1 MNNTKIK
8 IPPCF
13 NTFQVVLKSMPF
25 LLLCGIIHAQKA
37 PKVAFEIDS
46 AKIKIGE
53 QIRYTIEVEAD
64 TAQKVTFPQGQTF
77 LPLEMVEAYPVDTLV
92 NNARYTL
99 IKKYALT
106 QFDSGAYTLPPQK
119 VLINNKAFFTDSLK
133 VLVANVAVDTLKQ
146 KMYDIKPIIEVEK
159 SYAGLWKTL
168 LWVLLGLLV
177 AAGLL
182 YWFVFRKKPLTEEE
196 KIALLP
202 PYDRALLELKKLDE
216 SKFLIQAEYKE
227 YYSQLTNIVRAYLEE
242 DVHISALEST
252 TDELI
257 DKLELLKDSGNLK
270 IDEDTIQQ
278 FKNVL
283 QTADLVKFAKRVP
296 DSSIIQNDRKTIEQ
310 IVVKTKEALPE
321 PTEEELLKNEEYL
334 AQLEKKKQKRRLVTT
349 LAASLVLLILIGA
362 GLVWRYGFSYL
373 KDNVF
378 GHPTKEL
385 LEGEWVKSD
394 YGYPPVTLETP
405 KVLKREDLD
414 LPVEAQETIQS
425 AQFFGYRSAIG
436 LFTVASSSILLSQP
450 VEVDLNTASE
460 SSLQQLEKYGAK
472 NLIIKREEFTTKNG
486 VKGLKT
492 FGSGKFKVPEDNEP
506 VTGKYVIITFGGL
519 GFQQQ
524 IVISWLEG
532 DAYAEKIA
540 ERILNSLE
548 VRSS

>member
-1 MNNTKIK
+1 MNSLETN
-8 IPPCF
+8 IPDRLTVF
-13 NTFQVVLKSMPF
+13 RVLLKSMPF
-25 LLLCGIIHAQKA
+25 LLLCGIINAQQG
-37 PKVAFEIDS
+37 PKVSFKTDS
-46 AKIKIGE
+46 TQIKIGE
-53 QIRYTIEVEAD
+53 QIRYTIEVETD
-64 TAQKVTFPQGQTF
+64 TAQKVIFPQGQTF
-77 LPLEMVEAYPVDTLV
+77 LPLEMVEAYPVDTAL

-106 QFDSGAYTLPPQK
+106 QFDSGTYTLPPQK
-119 VLINNKAFFTDSLK
+119 VLINNKAFFSDSLK
-133 VLVANVAVDTLKQ
+133 VFVADVAVDTLKQ

-168 LWVLLGLLV
+168 LWVLLGLLL
-177 AAGLL
+177 AAAVI
-182 YWFVFRKKPLTEEE
+182 YWFVFKKKPLTEAE

-257 DKLELLKDSGNLK
+257 EKLELLKDSGNLK
-270 IDEDTIQQ
+270 IDEDTIRQ

-296 DSSIIQNDRKTIEQ
+296 DSSVIQNDRKTIEQ

-334 AQLEKKKQKRRLVTT
+334 AQLEKKKQKQRLVTT

-362 GLVWRYGFSYL
+362 GLVWRFGFSYL
-373 KDNVF
+373 KDNIF

-405 KVLKREDLD
+405 KVLKREEFD
-414 LPVEAQETIQS
+414 LPAEAQETIQS
-425 AQFFGYRSAIG
+425 AQFFGYRSSIG
-436 LFTVASSSILLSQP
+436 LFTVASASVMWNQP
-450 VEVDLNTASE
+450 VEIDLNAASE

-472 NLIIKREEFTTKNG
+472 NLIIKRDEFTTKNG

-492 FGSGKFKVPEDNEP
+492 FGSGKFKVPEDNEL
-506 VTGKYVIITFGGL
+506 VTGKYIILTFGGQ

-524 IVISWLEG
+524 VVISWLEG

-540 ERILNSLE
+540 ERIVNSIE